1 MISQSKTETLIYKI
15 LNDFWGFQEFR
26 YAQKEII
33 ESVISGKDTLAL
45 LPTGG
50 GKSMCYQLPAVIL
63 EGTCLVISPLLA
75 LMQDQLL
82 SLEKIGIEADY
93 LSSELDE
100 SETEIIYNKC
110 IEGFTKIL
118 YVSPERLRNQEF
130 LRRIQEINLS
140 FIAVDEAHCISEW
153 GQDFRP
159 SYQNIQNF
167 RKEFKNVPILALTAT
182 ATHKVVDEIA
192 TKLEL
197 KKPVIYKQ
205 SFKRDNIKIVANN
218 IADKYQIIK
227 DTLLQNRNSGIVY
240 TRTRKEAEH
249 LAEYLKQDKYL
260 NVDYFHAGLTK
271 SVKNQIQ
278 KRWLD
283 SNNHVLISTN
293 AFGMGI
299 DKDNVRFVIHFSP
312 SPSIENYYQEIG
324 RAGRDGKPSLAYL
337 LWNEVELN
345 NIDSILKNQIPTKE
359 EYQKILTFLYS
370 IFQVAEFELPEKTF
384 ALALNRIQNL
394 TKTSRAKIINVL
406 TFLHNQELVF
416 YKNTKSL
423 STIESLINPQDLEL
437 LPQKDAYFMELL
449 FRTISGLST
458 HKVHFSEKYFCEK
471 NSFSLALF
479 KERVLDMQK
488 QNYLEYLDGNLSSI
502 KFLKPRDERRL
513 FGQYWK
519 LFEAIQKNKLQKWE
533 EMKFFIRN
541 KDYCRMKLILRYF
554 GEKNAPNCDNCDVC
568 ESKKP
573 NQSNAILSQI
583 LSQLQK
589 RPYTLDELTIQLSFY
604 PKDKLLENLIFLL
617 DLGKIKMLNFRTYMI
632 NQ

>member
-1 MISQSKTETLIYKI
+1 MISQSQTETLIYKI
-15 LNDFWGFQEFR
+15 LNEFWGFQEFR

-50 GKSMCYQLPAVIL
+50 GKSMCYQLPAIIL

-100 SETEIIYNKC
+100 SETETIYSKC

-118 YVSPERLRNQEF
+118 YVSPERLKNQEF
-130 LRRIQEINLS
+130 LRRIQEIDIS

-167 RKEFKNVPILALTAT
+167 RKEFKNVPVLALTAT
-182 ATHKVVDEIA
+182 ATHKVVDEIE
-192 TKLEL
+192 TKLDL

-218 IADKYQIIK
+218 ISDKYQVIR
-227 DTLLQNRNSGIVY
+227 DTLLQNRSSGIVY

-283 SNNHVLISTN
+283 SHNHVLISTN

-324 RAGRDGKPSLAYL
+324 RAGRDGEPSLAYL

-384 ALALNRIQNL
+384 ALDIARILNL
-394 TKTSRAKIINVL
+394 SKTSKAKIINVL
-406 TFLHNQELVF
+406 SFLHNQELVF

-437 LPQKDAYFMELL
+437 LPQKDAHFMELL
-449 FRTISGLST
+449 FRTISGLSS

-488 QNYLEYLDGNLSSI
+488 QNYLEYLNGNLSSV

-519 LFEAIQKNKLQKWE
+519 LFESIQKNKLQKWE

-554 GEKNAPNCDNCDVC
+554 GEKNAPNCNNCDVC
-568 ESKKP
+568 EGKKP

-617 DLGKIKMLNFRTYMI
+617 DLGKIKMLNYKTYMI

>member
-50 GKSMCYQLPAVIL
+50 GKSMCYQLPAIIL

-100 SETEIIYNKC
+100 AETEIIYNKC

-197 KKPVIYKQ
+197 KKPVIYKE
-205 SFKRDNIKIVANN
+205 SFKRDNIKIVAND
-218 IADKYQIIK
+218 ITDKYK
-227 DTLLQNRNSGIVY
+227 VVRDTLLQNRNSGIVY

-324 RAGRDGKPSLAYL
+324 RAGRDGEPSLAYL

-345 NIDSILKNQIPTKE
+345 NIDSILKNQSPTKE

-384 ALALNRIQNL
+384 ALALSRIQNL

-449 FRTISGLST
+449 FRTISGLSS

-471 NSFSLALF
+471 NSFSLPLF

-488 QNYLEYLDGNLSSI
+488 QNYLEYLDGNLSSV

-554 GEKNAPNCDNCDVC
+554 GEKNAPNCNNCDVC

-573 NQSNAILSQI
+573 NQSNAILNQI

-617 DLGKIKMLNFRTYMI
+617 DLGKIKMLNFKTYMI